1 LYLIRHG
8 QTDWN
13 AEGRYQGQTDSQL
26 STLGRAQAGQLARA
40 LASHPLAAVYSSPLS
55 RALNTAQAIAA
66 PHGLP
71 VRTVDL
77 LREIGLGVW
86 ERLTE
91 LEINEKFGRVLEVR
105 RLDPLGVIPHGG
117 ETLAAVQARG
127 MQAVSEIIARHPG
140 ETVAAV
146 AHGAVNRML
155 LAQVLGLPFAGLGA
169 LEQDAGC
176 INVIDVDDAGHGLV
190 RLLNYTPANPV
201 KAGMELTTLERL
213 YLQFCQ
219 RCPRPSA

>member
-1 LYLIRHG
+1 MYLIRHG

-55 RALNTAQAIAA
+55 RALHTAQAIAA

-146 AHGAVNRML
+146 AHGAVNKMII
-155 LAQVLGLPFAGLGA
+155 LAALDAPHGSVFSIRQDNGAINVLEFAGGRARVMSLNETSH
-169 LEQDAGC
+169 LD
-176 INVIDVDDAGHGLV
+176 GLA
-190 RLLNYTPANPV
+190 TAP
-201 KAGMELTTLERL
+201 
-213 YLQFCQ
+213 
-219 RCPRPSA
+219 

>member
-1 LYLIRHG
+1 MYLIRHG

-26 STLGRAQAGQLARA
+26 STLGRAQADQLARA
-40 LASHPLAAVYSSPLS
+40 LVSHPLAAVYSSPLS
-55 RALNTAQAIAA
+55 RALHTAQAIAA

-91 LEINEKFGRVLEVR
+91 LEITEKFGRVLEAR

-127 MQAVSEIIARHPG
+127 MRAVSEIIARHPG
-140 ETVAAV
+140 EAVAAV
-146 AHGAVNRML
+146 AHGAVNKMII
-155 LAQVLGLPFAGLGA
+155 LAALDAPHGSVFSIRQDNGAINVLEFAGGRA
-169 LEQDAGC
+169 R
-176 INVIDVDDAGHGLV
+176 VMS
-190 RLLNYTPANPV
+190 LNETSHLDGQATAP
-201 KAGMELTTLERL
+201 
-213 YLQFCQ
+213 
-219 RCPRPSA
+219 